1 MPDAQPCIL
10 VLDDAP
16 EFLEFMTVL
25 LTSDG
30 YRALVADSLPT
41 ARTLLATTRP
51 HLIICDV
58 RLGGLAP
65 FAALEQLQAD
75 PVTAAIPLLVCTA
88 AVGDVQERAAAL
100 ADAGVPVLLKPFDID
115 ELLNRVRQR
124 CGDAAPEPG
133 A

>member
-1 MPDAQPCIL
+1 
-10 VLDDAP
+10 
-16 EFLEFMTVL
+16 MT
-25 LTSDG
+25 S
-30 YRALVADSLPT
+30 
-41 ARTLLATTRP
+41 
-51 HLIICDV
+51 
-58 RLGGLAP
+58 
-65 FAALEQLQAD
+65 
-75 PVTAAIPLLVCTA
+75 AIPLLVCTA